1 MEEEWKI
8 KFVKW
13 FEDEIADSNKPLD
26 EHWDVE
32 VKEENENIWIKAEN
46 PKNPFSIFVN
56 LYRGFASLQIY
67 TGLETKFLDS
77 EERLRIYGTL
87 LILNRKWKMVKY
99 VLAGTK
105 DEIIIVTDLD
115 LSSLSKEE
123 FSHALT
129 VTLFAFYDMINEL
142 GLEEGYEMLQLGHI
156 YEIITRKSEEGKT
169 KEEIAEYIEKTL
181 GIEHEVAKEMV
192 NAVLKGDSSDKNL
205 KGYV

>member
-77 EERLRIYGTL
+77 EGRLRIYGTL
-87 LILNRKWKMVKY
+87 LILNGKWKMVKY

>member
-87 LILNRKWKMVKY
+87 LILNGKWKMVKY